1 MSQPPSWDPARTAR
15 LPPATS
21 AGTCLSPSTVT
32 AHAAMPEA
40 WTRAGPSELTY
51 CPVELLD
58 GTFLVPK
65 ARGGLHV

>member
-1 MSQPPSWDPARTAR
+1 MGSRQDCEAPSCYEHWHVSESEYDY
-15 LPPATS
+15 
-21 AGTCLSPSTVT
+21 
-32 AHAAMPEA
+32 AHAAMPKA